1 MGQDTEIMSR
11 YTLPNGTTTEVI
23 TFSVPKVNENQ
34 VLSANMK
41 FNGDRTHEL
50 TMHGYGEGSSFA
62 DGLEIVDTE
71 GKLTTL
77 TLALDSAW
85 PDDWTITV
93 DPKTVLTQGGQR
105 FAIQPESKDWELSVV
120 ISNGT
125 ITTGDP
131 KIKVI
136 RPTS

>member
-1 MGQDTEIMSR
+1 MGQDTETMSR
-11 YTLPNGTTTEVI
+11 YTLPTGATTETI
-23 TFSVPKVNENQ
+23 TFKLPKVNVNQ

-50 TMHGYGEGSSFA
+50 TMHGYGEGSNFA

-77 TLALDSAW
+77 TLALDSGW
-85 PDDWTITV
+85 PEGWTITV
-93 DPKTVLTQGGQR
+93 DPNTVLTKGGQP
-105 FAIQPESKDWELSVV
+105 FAIQPESKDWEISVV